1 MESLHQYLSS
11 NGLHIEIKETNIG
24 VSSNNELK
32 VYIPLEDI
40 MKGQSS
46 KNAYNEKS
54 QIDKLTTWYVRQFY
68 PEEAKH
74 KTANEDPSLK
84 YNMSMG
90 KEAKFAP
97 SENKSKRFNDI

>member
-46 KNAYNEKS
+46 KNAYN
-54 QIDKLTTWYVRQFY
+54 
-68 PEEAKH
+68 
-74 KTANEDPSLK
+74 
-84 YNMSMG
+84 
-90 KEAKFAP
+90 
-97 SENKSKRFNDI
+97 